1 MDSEHGEYPQSFYV
15 HFTDKLSMSI
25 LCRLVGLPSHSKYV
39 SFKLLPASSNF
50 KLQAAKGLNIHKV
63 VSFF

>member
-1 MDSEHGEYPQSFYV
+1 MDSEHGEYPLSFYV
-15 HFTDKLSMSI
+15 HFNI
-25 LCRLVGLPSHSKYV
+25 LFRLVGLPSHAKYV

-63 VSFF
+63 GSFFKG